1 MAYDNFYKRKQAIHI
16 IEEIFMQ
23 IFDRIIASIDIV

>member
-1 MAYDNFYKRKQAIHI
+1 MAYDNFYKRKYIMHT

-23 IFDRIIASIDIV
+23 IFDRIIANIDIV